1 MKRNTD
7 FLLRD
12 VAGTMVIVPVG
23 AAVNDFPGMMTVNA
37 TGAFLWELLEKE
49 QTVQTLVAAL
59 LEDYEVS
66 EETARA
72 DVEAFLEKLKPT
84 GAILP

>member
-1 MKRNTD
+1 MKRSAD

-23 AAVNDFPGMMTVNA
+23 AAVGEFPGMMTVNE
-37 TGAFLWELLEKE
+37 TGAFLWERLEKE
-49 QTVQTLVAAL
+49 QTVQTLAAAL
-59 LEDYEVS
+59 LENYEVG
-66 EETARA
+66 EEIARA

-84 GAILP
+84 GAILL